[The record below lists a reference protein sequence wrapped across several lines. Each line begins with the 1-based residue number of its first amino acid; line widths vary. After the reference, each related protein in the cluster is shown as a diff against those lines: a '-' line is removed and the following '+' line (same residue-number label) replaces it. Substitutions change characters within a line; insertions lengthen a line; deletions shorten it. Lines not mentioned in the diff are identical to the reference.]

1 MLNHLALKIGA
12 KLRICRL
19 EAGIT
24 QPALGKLIRMDG
36 ENCHITICNWECG
49 RHRPTLEHIE
59 RYSRLFHKPMSW
71 FFNDQVEPDQMRD
84 DESVAELVQRILL
97 MMDKMKPHAKLEK
110 ARQQLHRLLRELET
124 T

>member
-12 KLRICRL
+12 KLRRCRL

-24 QPALGKLIRMDG
+24 QPALGKLIQMDG
-36 ENCHITICNWECG
+36 ENCHITISNWERG
-49 RHRPTLEHIE
+49 VRRPTLEHIE

-71 FFNDQVEPDQMRD
+71 FFNDQAEPEMR

-110 ARQQLHRLLRELET
+110 ARQHLHRLLRELET
-124 T
+124 A